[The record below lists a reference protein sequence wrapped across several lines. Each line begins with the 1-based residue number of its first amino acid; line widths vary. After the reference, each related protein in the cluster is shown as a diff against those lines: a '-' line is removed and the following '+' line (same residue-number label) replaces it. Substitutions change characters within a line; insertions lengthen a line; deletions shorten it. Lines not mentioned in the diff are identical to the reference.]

1 MSKSIT
7 RIGLLLAMC
16 MAIALL
22 TACSGGAKGPS
33 VTIEDVWVRP
43 SPAAEGTSAAY
54 MMLKNS
60 GNEADAL
67 VKAAGTVSDAVEIH
81 EMVMENEVM
90 KMRPVSGQR
99 LEIPAGGAVELKPG
113 GYHIM
118 LIGLKQQ
125 LKPGDKIDLTL
136 TFEKSGEKTVQAE
149 VRAIEGMEGME
160 MQH

>member
-1 MSKSIT
+1 MSRSIV
-7 RIGLLLAMC
+7 RIGLLLAMSLI
-16 MAIALL
+16 IAVLA
-22 TACSGGAKGPS
+22 ACSGGVQGPN
-33 VTIEDVWVRP
+33 VTIEDVWARP

-60 GNEADAL
+60 GSEADTL
-67 VKAAGTVSDAVEIH
+67 VKAAGTVSEAVEIH

-90 KMRPVSGQR
+90 KMRPVTGQR
-99 LEIPAGGAVELKPG
+99 LDIPAGGAVELKPG

-136 TFEKSGEKTVQAE
+136 TFEKSGDKTVQAE

-160 MQH
+160 GM